1 MGDVVLNKNEM
12 DDYALYIAPV
22 IVNAPSGTRLNY
34 PDDFFAKRTAS
45 MRLGRYLF
53 EQVDHGSL
61 KGTLRCLG
69 SHSKDGY
76 VKL

>member
-1 MGDVVLNKNEM
+1 MGDVALNQNEIEE
-12 DDYALYIAPV
+12 YTLYMVPV
-22 IVNAPSGTRLNY
+22 IAGASSGTHLKH
-34 PDDFFAKRTAS
+34 PDDFFANRTVTP
-45 MRLGRYLF
+45 RLGRYLF

-69 SHSKDGY
+69 SRSKDGY